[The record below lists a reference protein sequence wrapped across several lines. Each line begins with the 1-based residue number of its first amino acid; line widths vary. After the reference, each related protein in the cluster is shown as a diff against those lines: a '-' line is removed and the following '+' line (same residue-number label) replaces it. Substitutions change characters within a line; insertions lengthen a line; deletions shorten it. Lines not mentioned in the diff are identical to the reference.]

1 MNISENRSWAVTGL
15 VTVALWVAGVVL
27 ITKAQPGDHAT
38 GSEIL
43 AWYRSHTTTIILG
56 GWLFMLGCLG
66 FVTFVNGL
74 RQRLAAAAGPDAQ
87 LPWLTFAGAVM
98 TGALGLLFASTDV
111 AGAID
116 KTDIGATT
124 AAAFHHLGDAFF
136 VCVELAAILPLA
148 AVAIVAWRTRVLP
161 RWWAGLSGLIAI
173 ALVVGPIGWAAVIF
187 GLPIWTL
194 GTSLFVLLRS
204 PERIRAAA
212 AAA

>member
-1 MNISENRSWAVTGL
+1 MNISENRSWGVTGL

>member
-1 MNISENRSWAVTGL
+1 MNTSENRSWAVTGL
-15 VTVALWVAGVVL
+15 VTIALWVAGVFL

-38 GSEIL
+38 GSDIL

-116 KTDIGATT
+116 KTDINATT

-136 VCVELAAILPLA
+136 VGVELAAILPLA
-148 AVAIVAWRTRVLP
+148 AVAIVAWRTGVLP
-161 RWWAGLSGLIAI
+161 RWWAVVSGLIAI
-173 ALVVGPIGWAAVIF
+173 VLVVGPIGWAAVIF

-204 PERIRAAA
+204 PERMRAAA

>member
-1 MNISENRSWAVTGL
+1 MNTSENRSWAVAGL
-15 VTVALWVAGVVL
+15 VTVVLWVAGVFL

-56 GWLFMLGCLG
+56 GWVFMLGCLG

-74 RQRLAAAAGPDAQ
+74 RQRLAVAAGPDAQ

-98 TGALGLLFASTDV
+98 TGALGLLFASPDV

-116 KTDIGATT
+116 KTDIDATT

-161 RWWAGLSGLIAI
+161 RWWAVVSGLIAVV
-173 ALVVGPIGWAAVIF
+173 LLVGPIGWAAVIF

-204 PERIRAAA
+204 PERMRAAA

>member
-1 MNISENRSWAVTGL
+1 MNTSENRSWAVTGL
-15 VTVALWVAGVVL
+15 VTVALWVAGVFL

-74 RQRLAAAAGPDAQ
+74 RQRLAAAAGPEAQ

-161 RWWAGLSGLIAI
+161 RWWAVFSGLIAI
-173 ALVVGPIGWAAVIF
+173 VLVVGPIGWAAVIF
-187 GLPIWTL
+187 GLPVWTL

-204 PERIRAAA
+204 PERMRAAA